1 MFHLPEKVFY
11 KKDTKTHIESV
22 HGGKI
27 SLFMLNSKVS
37 KISFVKK
44 DTLLLFMKGR
54 KLQCP
59 FCDKKCHNK
68 TFMEIQVASIH
79 EGTKPLNAIFVKES
93 F

>member
-1 MFHLPEKVFY
+1 MEEKYTYSCSTVKFPKFHSLK
-11 KKDTKTHIESV
+11 KTHYFCSRREET
-22 HGGKI
+22 
-27 SLFMLNSKVS
+27 F
-37 KISFVKK
+37 
-44 DTLLLFMKGR
+44 
-54 KLQCP
+54 QCP

>member
-1 MFHLPEKVFY
+1 MEEKYPYSCSTVKFPKFH
-11 KKDTKTHIESV
+11 
-22 HGGKI
+22 
-27 SLFMLNSKVS
+27 SL
-37 KISFVKK
+37 KK